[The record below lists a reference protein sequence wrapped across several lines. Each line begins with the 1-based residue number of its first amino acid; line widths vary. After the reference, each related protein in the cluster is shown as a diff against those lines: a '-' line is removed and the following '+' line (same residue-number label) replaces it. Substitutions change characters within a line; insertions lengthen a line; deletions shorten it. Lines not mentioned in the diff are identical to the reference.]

1 MCLVSIHFELGI
13 TLGSDFFFFHSTIR
27 VLRPLLSFYPYKNK
41 RTELDKVYSF
51 VNEGHVQYMD
61 GGTRF

>member
-1 MCLVSIHFELGI
+1 M
-13 TLGSDFFFFHSTIR
+13 
-27 VLRPLLSFYPYKNK
+27 LRRLLSFYPYKNK
-41 RTELDKVYSF
+41 RTVLDEVYSF